1 VWTAWSADVAE
12 AQIRQAATAAQI
24 GDLGLQPGLR
34 VQLQAQSQAVLASPT
49 RRIQGQG
56 RGVIRLGLMAEVV
69 VFCPLKGGQAIH
81 LDHAEAPL
89 G

>member
-1 VWTAWSADVAE
+1 MWTAWSADVAE
-12 AQIRQAATAAQI
+12 MQIRQAATAAQI

-34 VQLQAQSQAVLASPT
+34 VQLQAQSQAVLARPT

-56 RGVIRLGLMAEVV
+56 RAGLRPGLMAEAVLL
-69 VFCPLKGGQAIH
+69 FPLNDWQAIH
-81 LDHAEAPL
+81 LDHAEATL